1 MMLVGDEFSDYEIQQ
16 AKNILQEAFK
26 DWEDVVI
33 MITNKEF
40 KPKVVDGNVW
50 SKMEKD
56 LNE

>member
-1 MMLVGDEFSDYEIQQ
+1 MLVGDEFSDYEIQQ